1 MKIISDILNA
11 TVVIG
16 MLALSLQTSLHAE
29 PTEEHYLGED
39 DYINNCADCHGIDG
53 KGNGPM
59 AKQLA
64 MPPKDLTLLS
74 KKNGGSFPETAVY
87 NIIDGRRVSDFHGQ
101 EMPIW
106 GERFRM
112 TEGNEGAVDKR
123 ISNLIE
129 FLESIQVE

>member
-1 MKIISDILNA
+1 
-11 TVVIG
+11 
-16 MLALSLQTSLHAE
+16 MLFLPTSLFAE
-29 PTEEHYLGED
+29 TTFQQDLGAR
-39 DYINNCADCHGIDG
+39 DYRNNCADCHGKDG

-64 MPPKDLTLLS
+64 TPPKDLTLLS

-106 GERFRM
+106 GEQFRDI
-112 TEGNEGAVDKR
+112 EGDEGAVEER
-123 ISNLIE
+123 ISNLIKYI
-129 FLESIQVE
+129 ESIQVD